1 MSQFVSIRLRHDTAE
16 RLKRFARQLGKTPS
30 ETIAILIEESPLTET
45 REILIEESHKESKFP
60 YIEFRHSPSGRK
72 PYLKNSRLAVWEVIQ
87 IAQSYGLD
95 EEKTAVHF
103 HRPLE
108 WVRSALL
115 YAEAYHSEVQTA
127 IADAQTINETTL
139 KRLLPQL
146 ETIAVSPDSPLN

>member
-1 MSQFVSIRLRHDTAE
+1 MSQVVSTRLPDHTAE

-30 ETIAILIEESPLTET
+30 ETSAILIEESL
-45 REILIEESHKESKFP
+45 RESEFP
-60 YIEFRHSPSGRK
+60 YIEFRHSPLGRQ
-72 PYLKNSRLAVWEVIQ
+72 PYLKNSGLALWEVIQ
-87 IAQSYGLD
+87 IAQSYELD

-115 YAEAYHSEVQTA
+115 YAEAYQSEVQTA

-146 ETIAVSPDSPLN
+146 ETITVSPDSPLN

>member
-1 MSQFVSIRLRHDTAE
+1 MSQVVSTRLPDRTAE

-30 ETIAILIEESPLTET
+30 ETSAILIEESL
-45 REILIEESHKESKFP
+45 RESEFP
-60 YIEFRHSPSGRK
+60 YIEFRHSPLGRQ

-115 YAEAYHSEVQTA
+115 YAEAYHLEVQTA

-146 ETIAVSPDSPLN
+146 ETITLSSDSPLD